1 MDNLRVF
8 NTFER
13 KTGFPGTETGP
24 NLSEDQVREKIRQH
38 QAKKG
43 LDAKAEVSPKG
54 RRLNAFKGQDGDLKG
69 RPPLLRPGE
78 ERPVSAVG
86 ANNPA
91 SSMTQEKLK
100 SLLKSGA
107 FHFNENEKK
116 VLAEILK

>member
-13 KTGFPGTETGP
+13 KTGFRGTDAGP

-38 QAKKG
+38 LAKKG
-43 LDAKAEVSPKG
+43 LDAKAEVGPKA
-54 RRLNAFKGQDGDLKG
+54 RRLNAVKGQQGRLEG

-78 ERPVSAVG
+78 ERPVSDIG
-86 ANNPA
+86 DNNPA
-91 SSMTQEKLK
+91 SLMTQEKLK